1 MLTALATVV
10 AALMVLGLVGCVRRD
25 VAAIGMAALCSVA
38 GALAIASIII
48 GGRTILMLPAGL
60 PDTGLTL
67 ALDPLSAFF
76 LLPVCIACA
85 AAGLSAAAEPPVT
98 APLLP
103 IFAGSMLLTL
113 LAGDTGTLMLGFTLM
128 AAAGWGLIQTRH
140 EEAAAAAASFA
151 GMIVAGSACL
161 LTALALLP
169 GAGFEAM
176 RATPPDGWRAAAVLL
191 LVLAGAGPAAGL
203 APLHLWLP
211 RAHAVSP
218 GPVCALLS
226 GGMAKVAVYAIVR
239 VLFDLCGPATPAWWC
254 APLLAMGAAS
264 AILGG
269 LRANR
274 EPALQP
280 VLAGAAIQHAGFIA
294 IGLGVALAARGA
306 DLPTL
311 ASLALGGAMLHA
323 LNHGVFQTLATLS
336 AAAAEHGAAT
346 RMLDRLGG
354 LIHGMPVTT
363 ACMLVASASLAC
375 LPLTAGFAS
384 LWVLLQ
390 TVLAAP
396 RIGGLALQTALALVA
411 AALAMATALGAAGSV
426 RLVGIAFLGRPRS
439 PRAAAAEEA
448 PALTRAVLIGLAG
461 LNLLLGLLPGAA
473 LALTDGARQMLSAT
487 RLREQADW
495 AGIEAQADM
504 PGYAPLGVALLAGMA
519 GLGLW
524 LLVRRMGL
532 AAPRRVPPWAGGFA
546 ASPPWLPFGDPATQY
561 TAESLGTPVTR
572 MLGDEQPDGWTGRA
586 ATWFGRP
593 ATAAVTWLTRC
604 AGQFGA
610 LAAHWLLAILLALLL
625 AGLVSAAWLEGA

>member
-10 AALMVLGLVGCVRRD
+10 AASLALGLAGCVRRD
-25 VAAIGMAALCSVA
+25 VAAIGMAVLSSVA
-38 GALAIASIII
+38 GALAVAAIVT
-48 GGRTILMLPAGL
+48 GGRTILVLPIGL

-85 AAGLSAAAEPPVT
+85 AAGLSAMAERPIT

-103 IFAGSMLLTL
+103 VFAGSMLLTL
-113 LAGDTGTLMLGFTLM
+113 LAGDTTALLLGFTLM
-128 AAAGWGLIQTRH
+128 SAAGWGLIQTRP
-140 EEAAAAAASFA
+140 EETAAAAAFA
-151 GMIVAGSACL
+151 GMIVAAAACL
-161 LTALALLP
+161 LTALALLH

-176 RATPPDGWRAAAVLL
+176 RAAPPEGWRAAAVLL
-191 LVLAGAGPAAGL
+191 LVLAGAGSVAGL

-211 RAHAVSP
+211 RAHAASP
-218 GPVCALLS
+218 GPVCALFS

-264 AILGG
+264 AVLGG
-269 LRANR
+269 MRTNR
-274 EPALQP
+274 ESALQP

-294 IGLGVALAARGA
+294 IGLGVALAARGS

-323 LNHGVFQTLATLS
+323 LNHSVFQTLATLG
-336 AAAAEHGAAT
+336 ATAAEHAAAT
-346 RMLDRLGG
+346 RTLDRLGG

-390 TVLAAP
+390 TVLTAP

-411 AALAMATALGAAGSV
+411 ASLAMAAALGAAGSV
-426 RLVGIAFLGRPRS
+426 RLVGVAFLGRPRS

-448 PALTRAVLIGLAG
+448 PTLIRTTLIGLAG
-461 LNLLLGLLPGAA
+461 LSSLLGLLPGAA

-487 RLREQADW
+487 GLRERADW
-495 AGIEAQADM
+495 TGIEAQADM
-504 PGYAPLGVALLAGMA
+504 PGYAPLGVALLAGMV

-561 TAESLGTPVTR
+561 TADSLATPVAR
-572 MLGDEQPDGWTGRA
+572 MLGDERPGGWTGP
-586 ATWFGRP
+586 TGLWFGRP
-593 ATAAVTWLTRC
+593 MTSAAAWLTRC
-604 AGQFGA
+604 ASQVGM
-610 LAAHWLLAILLALLL
+610 LAAPWLLAILLGMLLL
-625 AGLVSAAWLEGA
+625 GLVSAAWLEGA